1 MADEVKASIGL
12 GNLKHA
18 LKVTAMANSKA
29 SLIPTL
35 QGVRMEQ
42 IDNGLALEATD
53 LDVFIRVV
61 LPELDGPQQPI
72 ITPAEKFNAWAKLL
86 DGDKVQIHAKGN
98 TYHSAGTGPA
108 RVTMQCG
115 RAHATL
121 PVIPAANWPSNDI
134 YSLKADG
141 ITLTQGAFARALSF
155 AQIAV
160 SDESSRY
167 TLNGIQMEGD
177 GSKLQ
182 LVSTEG
188 HCLVLY
194 TVPCEEKVNILLPG
208 RLVKVLLPLLTDEDG
223 GVDLTFTDTQ
233 ILASIDAE
241 TKMYVGSPRMN
252 GQFPNWQAIMP
263 RDKRTDVKVKV
274 SDLSQSLE
282 RCALLSDEKTGAIDL
297 TFTPDELTLH
307 AANAQSGE
315 ADETVPFE
323 GVLKDDFKT
332 RVNADFLRVLAKKL
346 SGELTICIPASN
358 QKALFMKAE
367 PHEGETLGYVVMPMR
382 MS

>member
-1 MADEVKASIGL
+1 MADEVKASITL

-18 LKVTAMANSKA
+18 LKTTAMANSKA

-61 LPELDGPQQPI
+61 LPELGGPQQPI
-72 ITPAEKFNAWAKLL
+72 VTPAEKFHAWTKLL
-86 DGDKVQIHAKGN
+86 DGQDVTI
-98 TYHSAGTGPA
+98 SANSA
-108 RVTMQCG
+108 RATVKCG
-115 RAHATL
+115 RAKAVL
-121 PVIPAANWPSNDI
+121 PLIPAANWPSNDI

-160 SDESSRY
+160 GSDDSRF
-167 TLNGIQMEGD
+167 TLNGIQVQGD
-177 GSKLQ
+177 GSKLCA
-182 LVSTEG
+182 VATEG

-194 TVPCEEKVNILLPG
+194 TVPCEEKINLLLPG
-208 RLVKVLLPLLTDEDG
+208 RLVKVLLPLLTDADG
-223 GVDLTFTDTQ
+223 GVDLAFSDTQ
-233 ILASIDAE
+233 ILASIDAD

-252 GQFPNWQAIMP
+252 GKFPNWEMIMP
-263 RDKRTDVKVKV
+263 RDPRTDVKVKV
-274 SDLSQSLE
+274 SDLATSLE

-297 TFTPDELTLH
+297 TFTGGELILH
-307 AANAQSGE
+307 AADAQRGE
-315 ADETVPFE
+315 ADETVPVE
-323 GVLKDDFKT
+323 GTLTDDFKT
-332 RVNADFLRVLAKKL
+332 RLNADFLRALAKKL
-346 SGELTICIPASN
+346 SGGELTIAIPEKN
-358 QKALFMKAE
+358 DKAMLFKAE

-382 MS
+382 LN